1 MSDSPEIFTLSNGL
15 RVIHRAV
22 NRPVAHVALLVAAGS
37 RVETEQ
43 QQGLAHYLEHCF
55 FKGTAKRKAYHIL
68 SRLED
73 VGGELNAYTS
83 KEETVL
89 HASFLTADYPRAT
102 ELLSDIALHS
112 RFPAKDCEKEKEVIL
127 DEINSYRDNPA
138 ENIFDEFEELVF
150 PQHPLGRNILG
161 TPESLR
167 AFTRQDLLDF
177 VAQHYFPE
185 NAVFSSVG
193 NISATRLKKLL
204 ERYFGEWSAVSLLEQ
219 KLEPLPAYQ
228 VQQLRQ
234 ERTGF
239 QTHLILGRR
248 AYAQKHPKQRALALL
263 NNLLGGPGMNS
274 RLNLNIREK
283 YGFTYHLES
292 YYQAYQDSGL
302 VGVYL
307 GTDPGTAERVVQLVH
322 REFKRLRENKLGV
335 LQLSKAK
342 KQILGQLAMAWEN
355 NSSTM
360 LGYGKSLLFHEDIES
375 FAQIAADVEALSAE
389 YLQEV
394 AQEIFV
400 SDQMSQLQYAVSGP
414 PQGLLNA

>member
-204 ERYFGEWSAVSLLEQ
+204 ERYFGEWSAVSLFEQ

-375 FAQIAADVEALSAE
+375 FAQIAADVEALSAG

>member
-37 RVETEQ
+37 RVETER

-177 VAQHYFPE
+177 VSQHYFPE

-204 ERYFGEWSAVSLLEQ
+204 ERYFGEWSAVSMLEQ

-228 VQQLRQ
+228 AQQLRQ

>member
-1 MSDSPEIFTLSNGL
+1 MSDSPEIFTLRNGL

-37 RVETEQ
+37 QVETEQ